1 MPMWCSNSASSA
13 ARIAWRMSTGIS
25 SYFRMTRRCVANSP
39 ITRPSLACRR
49 VMVLGLYSSS
59 ADTCGRSPV

>member
-1 MPMWCSNSASSA
+1 
-13 ARIAWRMSTGIS
+13 MSGGIS

-39 ITRPSLACRR
+39 MTRPSLAYTR

-59 ADTCGRSPV
+59 ADT